1 MSDITLDE
9 ATLWQVEEQGH
20 DITDSV
26 AFHGPP
32 GTGKTTTAAATV
44 GRLLRDHDYDI
55 SDVAWVTYRR
65 SLAQDTLERLAD
77 WDVIDERQL
86 DDPTKGATR
95 FIGTAHAVGNR
106 CSDIAEEP
114 AAPWQR
120 AKFCEDRGMRFWTS
134 EPWEDSPGKLLF
146 RVLDY
151 LANANQQPTD
161 TEALHACPAYDDL
174 KDEWSGN
181 VVDAWYDW
189 RDYKAQMQLIDFHEM
204 LSRPLENNNGPNR
217 DILVIDEYHDVTGLM
232 DALFRQWMDDAE
244 IVLVAGDP
252 HQVVNA
258 YDGASP
264 EYFESLDLPTVLLP
278 RSFRCTPEHWQ
289 VATSMLQRAHEP
301 PNVSVDGDGLV
312 TEYGSPTFE
321 HSSENGWVTLP
332 GPDDTAS
339 PGWLVNKYSGSTLL
353 LARTQVQAD
362 GIGAALETAGIP
374 YRSQRDLHGWNTEEG
389 RKRLLLHNALQ
400 KLEGYTPGHLNY
412 GGNTGFDRFSGG
424 TREPRTT
431 KLTNEEAALLL
442 DAVNA
447 RVLDI
452 SRSDAEDQ
460 ADNLRDSNGEVSLL
474 DLDTWLTSEFWE
486 RYTAGAASVDRL
498 NRSALGSGVKG
509 KREIRAIRRALVEQD
524 GPVDPDDIDTWAIT
538 IHASKGMEADDVAVY
553 DGITNSILEGMRTSD
568 KTQRNEYRTW
578 YVACSRASK
587 RLHIMRDAFGYM
599 SSIIPDPVQEVV

>member
-1 MSDITLDE
+1 
-9 ATLWQVEEQGH
+9 
-20 DITDSV
+20 
-26 AFHGPP
+26 
-32 GTGKTTTAAATV
+32 
-44 GRLLRDHDYDI
+44 
-55 SDVAWVTYRR
+55 
-65 SLAQDTLERLAD
+65 
-77 WDVIDERQL
+77 
-86 DDPTKGATR
+86 
-95 FIGTAHAVGNR
+95 
-106 CSDIAEEP
+106 
-114 AAPWQR
+114 
-120 AKFCEDRGMRFWTS
+120 
-134 EPWEDSPGKLLF
+134 
-146 RVLDY
+146 
-151 LANANQQPTD
+151 
-161 TEALHACPAYDDL
+161 
-174 KDEWSGN
+174 
-181 VVDAWYDW
+181 
-189 RDYKAQMQLIDFHEM
+189 
-204 LSRPLENNNGPNR
+204 
-217 DILVIDEYHDVTGLM
+217 
-232 DALFRQWMDDAE
+232 
-244 IVLVAGDP
+244 
-252 HQVVNA
+252 
-258 YDGASP
+258 
-264 EYFESLDLPTVLLP
+264 
-278 RSFRCTPEHWQ
+278 
-289 VATSMLQRAHEP
+289 
-301 PNVSVDGDGLV
+301 
-312 TEYGSPTFE
+312 
-321 HSSENGWVTLP
+321 
-332 GPDDTAS
+332 
-339 PGWLVNKYSGSTLL
+339 
-353 LARTQVQAD
+353 VQAD

-374 YRSQRDLHGWNTEEG
+374 YRSQRDLHGWNTEDG

-474 DLDTWLTSEFWE
+474 DFDTWLTSEFWE